1 MSQTPSNSIENLS
14 FEAALKELEE
24 LTQKLESG
32 QAGLE
37 DSIKLFERGSELKTF
52 CENKLRAAQMKVDQ
66 IEQNESGIST
76 EKFEGAN

>member
-66 IEQNESGIST
+66 IVQNESGVST